1 MAGPRWLGVAPCAPS
16 RSLDLRVHLSHCGHG
31 LNAQRRRGDEDAVS
45 FPDMNHEPGD
55 DVPDVM
61 AMFHMGT
68 AVEDVCASQL
78 FGHLG
83 NQREQESG
91 HGGLVLKISQLGRVW
106 LDRDAKTVQA
116 TAAVCPCPRAT
127 ADQS

>member
-1 MAGPRWLGVAPCAPS
+1 MAGPRWLGVALCAPS

-45 FPDMNHEPGD
+45 FSDMNHEPGD

-91 HGGLVLKISQLGRVW
+91 HGGLVFEITQLWIGRSANE
-106 LDRDAKTVQA
+106 AKTVQVE
-116 TAAVCPCPRAT
+116 AAVCPCRRAA
-127 ADQS
+127 ADRF